1 MPVLKNYEITQEL
14 VRKLRE
20 ANQNLVIAS
29 LRAQDLQ
36 GQAEASVK
44 RQTEFLS
51 MLAHELRTPL
61 APIALAAD
69 MLEKISG
76 AHPQLQQLAHLQQ
89 VIARQVSHMK
99 RLLEDLLDASR
110 VSSGKIS
117 LKKNLLLLTDIV
129 QSALEISQP
138 SLDQHAQTLTLDLP
152 KSPVVIEGDAVR
164 LAQVLANLLINASKY
179 SPPHETITLLARQC
193 ADGTVAISVKDQGV
207 GIEPVIQ
214 PFIFDLFMQAPRTLE
229 RSQGGLGI
237 GLSMVRTLVEMH
249 GGTVAVRSQGLGC
262 GSEFIVVLPV
272 SSESAPAQASPALHG
287 PQARPCRI
295 LIIEDSVDSN
305 ETLNLCLTLQGHRV
319 VSAFDGPS
327 GLALAKEGG
336 YDIVICDIGLPDMDG
351 FEVMT
356 QIRQFQVLPV
366 PCCIAMTGYDQQSFR
381 NRALKVGFDHYLVK
395 PVFMEPLQNVMVKTF
410 PQQP

>member
-1 MPVLKNYEITQEL
+1 MPVLQNNQITQQL
-14 VRKLRE
+14 VRNQRQ
-20 ANQNLVIAS
+20 ANENLVIAS
-29 LRAQDLQ
+29 LHAQDLQ
-36 GQAEASVK
+36 GEAEASVK

-61 APIALAAD
+61 APIALVAD
-69 MLEKISG
+69 ILEKISG
-76 AHPQLQQLAHLQQ
+76 AHPQLPHLQQ

-117 LKKNLLLLTDIV
+117 LKKSQLLLTDIV

-138 SLDQHAQTLTLDLP
+138 SLDEHAQLLELALP
-152 KSPVVIEGDAVR
+152 ESPVVIEGDAVR
-164 LAQVLANLLINASKY
+164 LAQVFANLLINASKY
-179 SPPHETITLLARQC
+179 SPQHETITLSASQG
-193 ADGTVAISVKDQGV
+193 ADGTLAITVKDQGI
-207 GIEPVIQ
+207 GIEPASQ
-214 PFIFDLFMQAPRTLE
+214 PFIFDLFMQVPRTLDRAE
-229 RSQGGLGI
+229 GGLGI

-249 GGTVAVRSQGLGC
+249 GGTVAVRSQGLGH

-272 SSESAPAQASPALHG
+272 SSESAPVQAAPALSE
-287 PQARPCRI
+287 PQARSCRI

-305 ETLNLCLTLQGHRV
+305 ETLNLCLTFEGHSV

-327 GLALAKEGG
+327 GLALAQDGG
-336 YDIVICDIGLPDMDG
+336 YDIIICDIGLPDMDG

-356 QIRQFQVLPV
+356 KINLLQLLPE
-366 PCCIAMTGYDQQSFR
+366 PFCIAMTGYDQQSFR

-395 PVFMEPLQNVMVKTF
+395 PIFMAALQNVMATTF
-410 PQQP
+410 PQ